1 MGARRFP
8 LKNHAAI
15 GLNGYGQA
23 ARKEGLMG
31 FTVEDMLTVS
41 HERYRMDLI
50 AGKGGWSNSISW
62 LLMLEDLTITQ
73 NFTGKELAVTTGL
86 GFQTGEKLMDLV
98 KALVRQGASGLI
110 VNTGMY
116 IHKIPAYVAAYCD
129 ENDLPLLT
137 VPWDVILADMIKDLS
152 VRIFL
157 QGYTDEQISEALIHA
172 IEDPDGRDQY
182 VRHLLPYFD
191 VDGSFQVVLLH
202 TDGLDR
208 MDTVERRRLSYRM
221 QLYLSN
227 LTHNGH
233 FFYYA
238 STFVIIINAVEET
251 VVRDILHHFR
261 RNLKMRM
268 PDRQI
273 SIGVSGEILDITR
286 LHIAYHRAQAA
297 LSMARDTGR
306 DLVRFP
312 EMGLYRILY
321 SVTDKDLLR
330 TFCEHT
336 LSPLIDYDK
345 AHNACY
351 VETLEQYLKY
361 DGSIQ
366 AVSDAMFTHR
376 NTILYRMNNIR
387 KLLDIQLDTQEQKL
401 TCQIACLIR
410 HMRL

>member
-1 MGARRFP
+1 
-8 LKNHAAI
+8 
-15 GLNGYGQA
+15 
-23 ARKEGLMG
+23 MG
-31 FTVEDMLTVS
+31 FTVEDMMTVS
-41 HERYRMDLI
+41 RERYRMELV

-86 GFQTGEKLMDLV
+86 GFQAGGKLMELAR
-98 KALVRQGASGLI
+98 ALVRSGASGLI

-116 IHKIPAYVAAYCD
+116 IHKIPVDVAAYCD

-157 QGYTDEQISEALIHA
+157 QGYTDEQISDALIHA
-172 IEDPDGRDQY
+172 IEDPEGRDLY

-191 VDGSFQVVLLH
+191 VDGTFQVVLLY
-202 TDGLDR
+202 TDGLDK
-208 MDTVERRRLSYRM
+208 MDTVERRRLSYRLH
-221 QLYLSN
+221 LYLSN

-238 STFVIIINAVEET
+238 SAFVIVINAVAEDT
-251 VVRDILHHFR
+251 VREILSHFR
-261 RNLKMRM
+261 RNLNMRM
-268 PDRQI
+268 PGRNVF
-273 SIGVSGEILDITR
+273 IGVSGEIFDITR

-297 LSMARDTGR
+297 LAMAMDTGR
-306 DLVRFP
+306 DMVWFP

-321 SVTDKDLLR
+321 SVTDRDLLR
-330 TFCEHT
+330 SFCTQT
-336 LSPLIDYDK
+336 LAPLLEYDA

-351 VETLEQYLKY
+351 VETLEQYLRY

-387 KLLDIQLDTQEQKL
+387 KLLNVPLDTQEQKL

-410 HMRL
+410 HMQFYTAEKPAAETPAGAELS